1 MENYR
6 DLLAHYDIEDPRKKQ
21 FLVDHLFDVSRIT
34 KRIGSTVG
42 LSNISELIGLLHD
55 LGKYKY
61 EFQLYIKGK
70 YRGNVNHT
78 SAGAGL
84 LEHIET
90 IVKSRSSAEVNIN
103 HKVSMIYKEVLQY
116 PILSHHGLYDIIDKN
131 HNYRTKIRLEYNN
144 DTAEMKK
151 ALEFFEFLNSEYIKA
166 NNKSIYDLYFEG
178 LMEFEHIYLKLKD
191 MARRFNEE
199 TDRLNEKIKRKKALH
214 FYYGA
219 LIRLLLSIL
228 KEADIYDSSNYYRTD
243 RDKIYSV
250 DDINIIWNQM
260 GESVEALYAKFEDKK
275 KSELDIVRTELAN
288 ELYEHS
294 IIRKNGA
301 YKLDMPVGA
310 GKTFAALRYA
320 IGNCNKFNKSRILYC
335 TAYLSVLEQNASEI
349 KGVLGEEH
357 VLEHHSN
364 IIDDREEEIDESDQ
378 NDYKEY
384 EYLKESWESPV
395 ILTTLVQLSNTMFK
409 DKASNIRR
417 FSKLINSVII
427 IDEIQSLPNKAIFNF
442 NLMTNFLVNIMNCN
456 IVHSTA
462 TPPNLDNKEALKYP
476 CFYEDGLRESTIDNG
491 GIETKNLSIFH
502 RVDYYS
508 LLGKELDEEFETKDI
523 VNHIKSQVFNE
534 KSTLVVLNT
543 KRAVSNIYNELIIDS
558 ELLDSDCEVIY
569 LTTNQCAKH
578 RLEIIEYMKERLKD
592 LRNFKSDRKLI
603 CVSTK
608 LVEAGVD
615 IDFDLVYRSLAGI
628 DSIIQCGGRCNR
640 EGKKPIKGKLFIIK
654 YKDENLT
661 YLKEIQKQRTAS
673 ESALKLLRISE
684 ENDEPIDIEQACDY
698 YFHKLFSNEE
708 IGGRSL
714 EFPIKEDDTIFDLL
728 TTNPKGLENY
738 RNEHNK
744 DAEFIIKHGF
754 KTAGKEFDLI
764 KENTLSVIVQYK
776 NEQLIN
782 EFYEA
787 IENNRFYDIKSILKR
802 LQPYTINIRKNN
814 EYENY
819 LIKELDGEVFIL
831 RKDAYNKE
839 VGIIKSELQSLVF

>member
-6 DLLAHYDIEDPRKKQ
+6 KLLAHYDKEDSKKKQ
-21 FLVDHLFDVSRIT
+21 FLVDHLFNVSNIA
-34 KRIGSTVG
+34 KEIGSRVG
-42 LSNISELIGLLHD
+42 VSSISELIGILHD
-55 LGKYKY
+55 LGKFKKN
-61 EFQLYIKGK
+61 FQLYIKGEYK
-70 YRGNVNHT
+70 GIVNHT

-90 IVKSRSSAEVNIN
+90 IAKSRSGAEVNISDR
-103 HKVSMIYKEVLQY
+103 VWGIYKEVLQY
-116 PILSHHGLYDIIDKN
+116 PILSHHGLYDIIDKDS
-131 HNYRTKIRLEYNN
+131 NYRTKTRLEYNN
-144 DTAEMKK
+144 SEMEKSLK
-151 ALEFFEFLNSEYIKA
+151 FFNFLNSEYIKI
-166 NNKSIYDLYFEG
+166 NSKSIYDLYFEG
-178 LMEFEHIYLKLKD
+178 LIEFVNIYTRLKD
-191 MARRFNEE
+191 MARKFNDEA
-199 TDRLNEKIKRKKALH
+199 DRTKEKVKRNKSLH

-228 KEADIYDSSNYYRTD
+228 KEADIYDSSNYYKED
-243 RDKIYSV
+243 QDKTYSLAELRV
-250 DDINIIWNQM
+250 IWSQM
-260 GESVEALYAKFEDKK
+260 SESVENLYAKFETNKE
-275 KSELDIVRTELAN
+275 SELDIVRTELAK
-288 ELYEHS
+288 ELYEYS
-294 IIRKNGA
+294 LIRKTGA
-301 YKLDMPVGA
+301 YKLDVPVGG
-310 GKTFAALRYA
+310 GKTLAALRYA
-320 IGNCNKFNKSRILYC
+320 IGNCNKFNKSRVFYC

-349 KGVLGEEH
+349 KKVIGEEY

-364 IIDDREEEIDESDQ
+364 IIDDRDAGIDENDK

-442 NLMTNFLVNIMNCN
+442 NLMTNFLVDIMNCN

-462 TPPNLDNKEALKYP
+462 TPPNLDNKEALLYP
-476 CFYEDGLRESTIDNG
+476 CFYEEKSRKPTINYDGSD
-491 GIETKNLSIFH
+491 TKDLSIFH

-508 LLGKELDEEFETKDI
+508 LLGKGLDIQFETKDI
-523 VNHIKSQVFNE
+523 VNHIKSQIFNE

-543 KRAVSNIYNELIIDS
+543 KRAVSNIYNELITDS
-558 ELLDSDCEVIY
+558 ELLSLDCEIIY

-578 RLEIIEYMKERLKD
+578 RLDIINYMKRRLKD
-592 LRNFKSDRKLI
+592 LRNFSSDRKLI

-615 IDFDLVYRSLAGI
+615 IDFDLVYRSLAGV

-640 EGKKPIKGKLFIIK
+640 EGKKPIKGRLFIFK

-661 YLKEIQKQRTAS
+661 HLKEIQNQRAAS
-673 ESALKLLRISE
+673 ESALRLLKISE
-684 ENDEPIDIEQACDY
+684 KNNEPIDIEKACDY

-708 IGGRSL
+708 VGGRCL
-714 EFPIKEDDTIFDLL
+714 EFPIDEGDTIFDLL
-728 TTNPKGLENY
+728 TTNPKGLADY
-738 RNEHNK
+738 RSKNNK
-744 DAEFIIKHGF
+744 DAGFILKHGF
-754 KTAGKEFDLI
+754 KTAGREFDLI
-764 KENTLSVIVQYK
+764 KENTLSVIVQYE
-776 NEQLIN
+776 NDYLIN

-787 IENNRFYDIKSILKR
+787 VEKNRFHDIKSILKR
-802 LQPYTINIRKNN
+802 LQPYTINIRRNN

-839 VGIIKSELQSLVF
+839 EGIIKSELQSLVF

>member
-1 MENYR
+1 M
-6 DLLAHYDIEDPRKKQ
+6 DHIESKVK
-21 FLVDHLFDVSRIT
+21 S
-34 KRIGSTVG
+34 
-42 LSNISELIGLLHD
+42 
-55 LGKYKY
+55 
-61 EFQLYIKGK
+61 KGK
-70 YRGNVNHT
+70 D
-78 SAGAGL
+78 
-84 LEHIET
+84 
-90 IVKSRSSAEVNIN
+90 EVNIN
-103 HKVSMIYKEVLQY
+103 HRVWKLYKEMLQY
-116 PILSHHGLYDIIDKN
+116 PILSHHGLYDVIDKN

-144 DTAEMKK
+144 DNTEMEK
-151 ALEFFEFLNSEYIKA
+151 AMDFFNFLNSEYIKI
-166 NNKSIYDLYFEG
+166 NNKTIYDLYFEG
-178 LMEFEHIYLKLKD
+178 LIEFEHIYMKLKD
-191 MARRFNEE
+191 MAKKFNEE
-199 TDRLNEKIKRKKALH
+199 TNRTKEKIKRNKALH

-243 RDKIYSV
+243 RDKVYTT
-250 DDINIIWNQM
+250 DELRLIWGQM
-260 GESVEALYAKFEDKK
+260 GESVETLYAGFEDKK
-275 KSELDIVRTELAN
+275 ESKLDIVRTELAN
-288 ELYEHS
+288 ELYQQSLES
-294 IIRKNGA
+294 NNGA

-320 IGNCNKFNKSRILYC
+320 IGNCNKFNKSRIFYC
-335 TAYLSVLEQNASEI
+335 TAYLSVLEQNASTI
-349 KGVLGEEH
+349 KSVVGEGY

-364 IIDDREEEIDESDQ
+364 IIEDREEEIDQNDQ

-427 IDEIQSLPNKAIFNF
+427 IDEIQSLPNKAIYNF

-462 TPPNLDNKEALKYP
+462 TPPNLDNKQAITYP
-476 CFYEDGLRESTIDNG
+476 CFYEGISTESAFDNDDNETID
-491 GIETKNLSIFH
+491 LSIFH

-508 LLGKELDEEFETKDI
+508 LLGKELDIEFETKDI
-523 VNHIKSQVFNE
+523 VNHIKSQMLNE

-543 KRAVSNIYNELIIDS
+543 KRAVSNIYNELIIDV

-578 RLEIIEYMKERLKD
+578 RLDIIEYMKGRLKE
-592 LRNFKSDRKLI
+592 LRNLESDRKLI

-640 EGKKPIKGKLFIIK
+640 EGKKFTKGKLFIFK

-661 YLKEIQKQRTAS
+661 YLKEIEKQRTAA
-673 ESALKLLRISE
+673 ESALRVLRISE
-684 ENDEPIDIEQACDY
+684 NNDEPIDIEQACDY

-708 IGGRSL
+708 EGGRSL
-714 EFPIKEDDTIFDLL
+714 EFTIDENDTIFDLL
-728 TTNPKGLENY
+728 TTNPKGLGNY
-738 RNEHNK
+738 RNEHK
-744 DAEFIIKHGF
+744 EDAEFILKHGF

-764 KENTLSVIVQYK
+764 NENTISVIVQYE

-787 IENNRFYDIKSILKR
+787 VEYSRFYDIKAILKR
-802 LQPYTINIRKNN
+802 LQPYTINIRRNN